1 MRGLGFQSIFI
12 INGVPHFLV
21 YGRYAMASQSESD
34 STGSTSQDVSEAEAS
49 SSSRSSRCVY
59 AKQDSETVAGKKKRC
74 VDVEEMYI

>member
-1 MRGLGFQSIFI
+1 MSE
-12 INGVPHFLV
+12 
-21 YGRYAMASQSESD
+21 AEASSSCRSD